1 MCGNDSSEVKVLVDL
16 DRYEE
21 LIRKEEHYDNIVL
34 AAIRGVKLSTWRDR
48 GYDVDMDEVQ
58 YYIMTVEHEQL
69 NCQKNMLELAQ
80 RFNDESETIT
90 IKEGEV

>member
-1 MCGNDSSEVKVLVDL
+1 MCGNDNAEVKVLVDL

-58 YYIMTVEHEQL
+58 YYIMTVEHARL
-69 NCQKNMLELAQ
+69 NSQRNVLERVQ
-80 RFNDESETIT
+80 RLNDESETVT

>member
-1 MCGNDSSEVKVLVDL
+1 MCGNDNADVKVLVDL
-16 DRYEE
+16 DKYEE

-58 YYIMTVEHEQL
+58 YYIMTVEHARL
-69 NCQKNMLELAQ
+69 NGQKNVLEMVQ
-80 RFNDESETIT
+80 RRNDESETIT

>member
-1 MCGNDSSEVKVLVDL
+1 MSGNDNADVKVLVDL

-58 YYIMTVEHEQL
+58 YYIMTVEHARL
-69 NCQKNMLELAQ
+69 NSQRNVLERVQ
-80 RFNDESETIT
+80 RLNDERETIT